1 MPYLDPSEYEA
12 YGLSAETPGDLVQM
26 ASALIDAHC
35 RRPTLLVQQY
45 TERAR
50 LNAGSQS
57 VRVSYLPL
65 GTISGIRV
73 RYGRSRRGEMQ
84 ESVLTQAAWAFS
96 LPGSWSALDPAS
108 VDVNQATGEVT
119 FPANLF
125 GLPYNEVEIT
135 YTAGFS
141 TVTVFVK
148 TACAQIVRNAQAT
161 PALNVK
167 GSRMDTLQ
175 MQYFAGSLLDP
186 NVQMLLRPLV
196 AQRVG

>member
-12 YGLSAETPGDLVQM
+12 YGLSAETTGDLVQL
-26 ASALIDAHC
+26 ASALMDAHC

-57 VRVSYLPL
+57 VRVSSLPL
-65 GTISGIRV
+65 GTLSGIRV

-84 ESVLTQAAWAFS
+84 ETMLTQAAWAFS

-119 FPANLF
+119 FPANIF

-141 TVTVFVK
+141 TVTAFVK

-175 MQYFAGSLLDP
+175 MQYFAGSLLDA

>member
-12 YGLSAETPGDLVQM
+12 YGLSAETPGDLVQL

-73 RYGRSRRGEMQ
+73 RYGRGRRGEMQ
-84 ESVLTQAAWAFS
+84 ETMLTQAALAFS

-135 YTAGFS
+135 YTAGLAAP
-141 TVTVFVK
+141 TPALKV
-148 TACAQIVRNAQAT
+148 ACAQIVKNAQAT
-161 PALNVK
+161 PAMNVK

-175 MQYFAGSLLDP
+175 MQYFAGSLVDA
-186 NVQMLLRPLV
+186 NAQKMLAPYV

>member
-12 YGLSAETPGDLVQM
+12 YGLSAETTGDLVQL
-26 ASALIDAHC
+26 ASSLIDAHC

-50 LNAGSQS
+50 LTAGSQS
-57 VRVSYLPL
+57 VRLSYLPL

-73 RYGRSRRGEMQ
+73 RYGRSRRGETQ
-84 ESVLTQAAWAFS
+84 ETLLTQAAWAFS

-119 FPANLF
+119 FPANIF

-141 TVTVFVK
+141 TVTAFVK

-175 MQYFAGSLLDP
+175 MQYFAGSLLDA